1 MFQAHHSAAMRVWQA
16 SLLAT
21 EFDADAK
28 LLLKQL
34 AVGCGGNEVYPK
46 WLGRHATNGLDLLA
60 FQAGRFENHAEESVI
75 TALMT
80 AVTSSDRATPP
91 IPANMTDG
99 GFVGLII
106 ILVRSHSSARD
117 FDAEHV
123 RYWG

>member
-1 MFQAHHSAAMRVWQA
+1 MRVWQA

-21 EFDADAK
+21 EFDAHVK

-34 AVGCGGNEVYPK
+34 AVGCGGVYPK

-91 IPANMTDG
+91 IPANMTG
-99 GFVGLII
+99 VLT
-106 ILVRSHSSARD
+106 SK
-117 FDAEHV
+117 
-123 RYWG
+123 